1 MFFPQKSHKPVHLKN
16 KCVVWLLISPC
27 CWMNRCPL
35 MFHHFPMILRNCP
48 IQFPPFSDNELSTS
62 FPPSY
67 NFPSTF
73 PPSFFQQIGSFPT
86 SFHPHFPN
94 KNCQGTQVIYRMR
107 LRIHREG
114 IARDEARGNDQRVRA
129 RERRRQGVH
138 CVLGHVLRDGGGGN
152 RGFLRGLAMG

>member
-1 MFFPQKSHKPVHLKN
+1 
-16 KCVVWLLISPC
+16 
-27 CWMNRCPL
+27 
-35 MFHHFPMILRNCP
+35 
-48 IQFPPFSDNELSTS
+48 
-62 FPPSY
+62 
-67 NFPSTF
+67 
-73 PPSFFQQIGSFPT
+73 
-86 SFHPHFPN
+86 
-94 KNCQGTQVIYRMR
+94 MR